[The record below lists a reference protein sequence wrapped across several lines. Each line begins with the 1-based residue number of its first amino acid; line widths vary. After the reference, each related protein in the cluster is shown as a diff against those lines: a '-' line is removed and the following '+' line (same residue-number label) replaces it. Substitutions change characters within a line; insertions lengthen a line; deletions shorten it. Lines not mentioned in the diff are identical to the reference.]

1 MLVSQILVLIVVTFV
16 LFLVIAMLAPLE
28 ALGWWAGWDQD
39 QPSPQAPLE
48 LPALS
53 DSQISASQQADCYV
67 VYLSGV
73 GMLRG
78 DMHTAKERA
87 FLDGLAARLPRAMIV
102 RDIFPFSVTNR
113 PLTNER
119 IMAWFWRWIAGLK
132 RRGFNMLL
140 LRFVQIRNIL
150 QVGVSADRRYGPI
163 YNFGVAKEIIEGLL
177 RCGYHL
183 GQPKPV
189 ILVCISGGG
198 QVSVGTAPFL
208 SHSLR
213 VPIKVISIGGV
224 LTDDPGIEAVDH
236 LYHISGSKDYIQHIG
251 DVLYLGRWRIF
262 PQSSWNR
269 TRAKNKITV
278 IHIGAMKH
286 MGYGDYFSRSAILPD
301 GQAHL
306 DKTLDTIVE
315 IVETHYRPKET
326 QQAEREKVSV
336 P

>member
-1 MLVSQILVLIVVTFV
+1 MLVSQILILIVVTFV
-16 LFLVIAMLAPLE
+16 LFLIIAMLAPLE
-28 ALGWWAGWDQD
+28 ALGWWAGWDHD

-48 LPALS
+48 LPTL
-53 DSQISASQQADCYV
+53 DHSQIVASQQAECYV

-73 GMLRG
+73 GMLGG
-78 DMHTAKERA
+78 DMLTEKEQA
-87 FLDGLAARLPRAMIV
+87 FLDGLATQLPHAVIV

-119 IMAWFWRWIAGLK
+119 VMAWFWRWIGGLK

-140 LRFVQIRNIL
+140 LRFVQIRNVL

-189 ILVCISGGG
+189 ILVGISGGG

-213 VPIKVISIGGV
+213 VPIQVISIGGV
-224 LTDDPGIEAVDH
+224 LTDDPGIVAVDH
-236 LYHISGSKDYIQHIG
+236 LYHLSGSKDYIQHIG
-251 DVLYLGRWRIF
+251 NILYLGRWRIF
-262 PQSSWNR
+262 PQSAWNR

-278 IHIGAMKH
+278 IRIGPMKH
-286 MGYGDYFSRSAILPD
+286 MGYGDYFSRSAMLPD
-301 GQAHL
+301 GQTHIS
-306 DKTLDTIVE
+306 KTLDTIVE
-315 IVETHYRPKET
+315 ILETHHHMET
-326 QQAEREKVSV
+326 HQSEQQVVAT